1 LFVNREEVRI
11 VATVEEVVEG
21 FNKRYKENFG
31 YMDLP
36 SFVIVKT
43 KAFVGGYRFGLLVKE
58 IEGALNCRYFGVES
72 KEGVIELD
80 FEKKESIVDR

>member
-1 LFVNREEVRI
+1 M
-11 VATVEEVVEG
+11 ATVEEVVKG
-21 FNKRYKENFG
+21 FNERYKENFG

-58 IEGALNCRYFGVES
+58 IEEALNCRYFGVES
-72 KEGVIELD
+72 AEGVVELD
-80 FEKKESIVDR
+80 FEKNENIVKE